1 VEETLLSPGQKDAQV
16 ARSKDPLVVLTKHL
30 SEEYEDQPEDK
41 INEAAKHALDRFADA
56 RIRDFVGVFAWR
68 HASKHLRQA
77 S

>member
-1 VEETLLSPGQKDAQV
+1 LSPGQKDAQAV
-16 ARSKDPLVVLTKHL
+16 RSKDPLVVLKQHL
-30 SEEYEDQPEDK
+30 SEEFENQPEDM
-41 INEAAKHALDRFADA
+41 INEAAKHSLDRFADA

>member
-1 VEETLLSPGQKDAQV
+1 M
-16 ARSKDPLVVLTKHL
+16 VVLQQHL

-41 INEAAKHALDRFADA
+41 INDAAKHALDRFADA

-68 HASKHLRQA
+68 HARKHLRQA

>member
-1 VEETLLSPGQKDAQV
+1 M
-16 ARSKDPLVVLTKHL
+16 RSKDQLVVLRQHL

-68 HASKHLRQA
+68 HPSKHLRQA
-77 S
+77 SRQAVHANAPW

>member
-1 VEETLLSPGQKDAQV
+1 MSPGQEDAQAV
-16 ARSKDPLVVLTKHL
+16 RSKDPLVVLRQHL
-30 SEEYEDQPEDK
+30 SEEYEDQPEDT
-41 INEAAKHALDRFADA
+41 INEVAKHALDRFADA